1 MKRST
6 RHLGTLALGLTI
18 VALDSLGAQTTDSTR
33 TPARASVRD
42 STGAGPRMG
51 MRRRTARPETMGS
64 RGRDDYS
71 SKWRRVS
78 PDEQVELGRGGFGRG
93 GFGGRGPM
101 TRPIAMLRS
110 RGPNPLL
117 RGITLST
124 DQEKALRAT
133 HSNQLMQAKPLMMEL
148 LSARTDEQIARLNG
162 DQKAL
167 DAASARLEA
176 NQSRLDSL
184 RSKRSPTG
192 DLRSVLTPDQ
202 VKILDRNL
210 SEFPDRRARAM
221 DDRRPGMRGGVGPRG
236 FRDGPPPRRPGDER

>member
-18 VALDSLGAQTTDSTR
+18 MALDSLGAQTTDSTR

-51 MRRRTARPETMGS
+51 MRRRTARPEAMGP
-64 RGRDDYS
+64 RERDDYS
-71 SKWRRVS
+71 PQWRRVS
-78 PDEQVELGRGGFGRG
+78 PDERFELGRG
-93 GFGGRGPM
+93 GFGGRGRM

-133 HSNQLMQAKPLMMEL
+133 HSKQLVQAKPFMMEL
-148 LSARTDEQIARLNG
+148 LSARTDEQIARLNR
-162 DQKAL
+162 DQTAL
-167 DAASARLEA
+167 DDAGARLEA
-176 NQSRLDSL
+176 NQTRLDSL

-210 SEFPDRRARAM
+210 SEFPDRRARTM
-221 DDRRPGMRGGVGPRG
+221 DDRRPGMRGMGPRR
-236 FRDGPPPRRPGDER
+236 FRDGPPPPTRPR

>member
-18 VALDSLGAQTTDSTR
+18 MALDSLGAQTTDSTR

-51 MRRRTARPETMGS
+51 MRRRTARPEAMGP
-64 RGRDDYS
+64 RERDDYS
-71 SKWRRVS
+71 SNWRRVS
-78 PDEQVELGRGGFGRG
+78 PDERVELGRG

-167 DAASARLEA
+167 DHARARLEA
-176 NQSRLDSL
+176 NQTWLDSL

-210 SEFPDRRARAM
+210 SEFPDRRARTM
-221 DDRRPGMRGGVGPRG
+221 DDRRPGMRGMGPRR
-236 FRDGPPPRRPGDER
+236 FRDGPPPPTRPR

>member
-18 VALDSLGAQTTDSTR
+18 LALDSLGAQTTDSTR

-51 MRRRTARPETMGS
+51 MRRRTARPEIMGP
-64 RGRDDYS
+64 RERDDYS
-71 SKWRRVS
+71 SNWRRVS
-78 PDEQVELGRGGFGRG
+78 PGERVELGRGGFG
-93 GFGGRGPM
+93 GRGRM

-133 HSNQLMQAKPLMMEL
+133 HSSQLMQAKPLMMEL

-167 DAASARLEA
+167 DAASARLA
-176 NQSRLDSL
+176 VNQSRLDSL

-221 DDRRPGMRGGVGPRG
+221 DDRRPGMRGGMGPRG
-236 FRDGPPPRRPGDER
+236 FRDGPPPRRPGDE